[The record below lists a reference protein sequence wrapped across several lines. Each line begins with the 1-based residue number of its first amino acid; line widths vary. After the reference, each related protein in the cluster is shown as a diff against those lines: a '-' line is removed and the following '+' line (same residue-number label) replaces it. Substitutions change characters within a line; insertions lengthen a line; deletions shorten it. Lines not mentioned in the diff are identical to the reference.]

1 MSLEVGIKSLLPLSS
16 EPLLCNHSNAVQN
29 YSLHGFILWVLV
41 CMYVCMYV
49 ASRKHFAFGL
59 LKILCVFFIDLSG

>member
-1 MSLEVGIKSLLPLSS
+1 MSLGVGIKSLLPLSS

-29 YSLHGFILWVLV
+29 YSLHGFVLWML
-41 CMYVCMYV
+41 VCMYV

-59 LKILCVFFIDLSG
+59 FRILCVFLIDLSG